1 MDYSTKVKKMQR
13 PFSIKY
19 NMARTE
25 PFEKYA
31 LQYED
36 WFERNKFV
44 YQSELLAIR
53 KQLPKSNNGIEIGVG
68 SGQFAAPLGIKVG
81 IEPSKEM
88 REIAQKRGI
97 EVIGGIAENLPF
109 DDLQFEFALMVTTIC
124 FVDNI
129 GLTFREAYR
138 VLKPEGYLIIGFI
151 DKNSPIGELYRQYKE
166 NSVFYKIAT
175 FYSVDEVVHHLKKA
189 DFKNFSFTQTI
200 FHNLAEIRN
209 VEPIKKGYG
218 EGSFVVVRAMK
229 V

>member
-1 MDYSTKVKKMQR
+1 MPR

-218 EGSFVVVRAMK
+218 EGSLVGVRARK